1 MATLTVKINE
11 RSNLGKAIA
20 ELLRSSAKESKA
32 VEIIEEQESPY
43 NPEFVKMVLKAA
55 KSKRRTRIDSKKL
68 WESI

>member
-43 NPEFVKMVLKAA
+43 NPEFVK
-55 KSKRRTRIDSKKL
+55 
-68 WESI
+68 WY